1 MRNALRS
8 TVVAFFLLGFG
19 VSLDARAILLCSDCG
34 CSFACSTRCVLD
46 VGGFSTCGAATGLCA
61 GQPGCGGGC
70 LTFGDV
76 KSAFLDLPAVP
87 LGAAQGRAAARLTTR
102 LASHVES
109 FGLGTVYSAQT
120 GFLLPKSGTKLV
132 APDLAFVS
140 PERGGIPALVAQIL
154 PSSALAKIAAKDAGS
169 WLAAGSRAA
178 LVVDSERGTVTLYA
192 AGAKPRLLGGG
203 DFLELPSILPGL
215 SFRVGEL
222 FE

>member
-1 MRNALRS
+1 MRTVLRS

-19 VSLDARAILLCSDCG
+19 VAFDAQAILQCSDCG
-34 CSFACSTRCVLD
+34 CSFACSTTCVLPL
-46 VGGFSTCGAATGLCA
+46 GGFSTCNAQGLCA
-61 GQPGCGGGC
+61 GKPGCGGGC

-76 KSAFLDLPAVP
+76 ESAFLGLPALP
-87 LGAAQGRAAARLTTR
+87 LGPAQGRAAARLTTR
-102 LASHVES
+102 LASHVET

-120 GFLLPKSGTKLV
+120 GFLVPKTGGKLK

-140 PERGGIPALVAQIL
+140 AERGGIPALVAQIL
-154 PSSALAKIAAKDAGS
+154 PSSTFAKIAAKDAES

-178 LVVDSERGTVTLYA
+178 LVVDSERRTVTLFA
-192 AGAKPRLLGGG
+192 SGAKPRVLGGG

-215 SFRVGEL
+215 SFRVGDL